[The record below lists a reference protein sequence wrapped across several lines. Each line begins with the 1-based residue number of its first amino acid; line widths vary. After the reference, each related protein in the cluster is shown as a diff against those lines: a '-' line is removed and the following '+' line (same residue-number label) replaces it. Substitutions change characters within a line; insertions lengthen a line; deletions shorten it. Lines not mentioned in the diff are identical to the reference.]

1 MMTTGEFARAA
12 VTLGVAAVGVAFAM
26 LVSFPAPFLTGPA
39 MAVTVAGLA
48 GLKLGLPRQLV
59 TFAMVL
65 IGMNIG
71 AGVTP
76 DIVET
81 AQRWPASF
89 LVLAVSLL
97 AIMAASAF
105 WLRRV
110 HGFDR
115 RTALLSASPGH
126 LSFVLSLSADVDA
139 DIPRVALSQTIR
151 VLALTLIVPVLVTAI
166 GGVVEGGGSSVAA
179 MSLPVIAILLV
190 LSLALGKVFQWMA
203 VPAAMLLGAM
213 AVSTLTHLTAI
224 VEGTMPNWLG
234 MPAFLVMGAMIG
246 SRFSGVTLGMLR
258 QSLAAGM
265 AITVIASG
273 LASLAAVM
281 VWLWLDLPLGQLI
294 VAFMPGGLE
303 AMIALAVLL
312 DADPAFV
319 AGHHVMRLFILS
331 VLVPVMLARV
341 NRRP

>member
-1 MMTTGEFARAA
+1 
-12 VTLGVAAVGVAFAM
+12 LI
-26 LVSFPAPFLTGPA
+26 
-39 MAVTVAGLA
+39 
-48 GLKLGLPRQLV
+48 
-59 TFAMVL
+59 TFAMIL

-81 AQRWPASF
+81 VQRWPASF
-89 LVLAVSLL
+89 LILACSLF

-115 RTALLSASPGH
+115 RTALLSSSPGH
-126 LSFVLSLSADVDA
+126 LTFVLSLSADVDA
-139 DIPRVALSQTIR
+139 DIPRIALAQTIR

-166 GGVVEGGGSSVAA
+166 GGTVEGGTVPAP
-179 MSLPVIAILLV
+179 MSLPVIAILLA
-190 LSLALGKVFQWMA
+190 LSLAVGKVFQWIA
-203 VPAAMLLGAM
+203 IPAAMLLGAM
-213 AVSTLTHLTAI
+213 AVSTLTHITGI
-224 VEGTMPNWLG
+224 VEGGMPNWLG

-258 QSLAAGM
+258 ETLAAGM
-265 AITVIASG
+265 AITIIASG
-273 LASLAAVM
+273 LASLAAVL

-303 AMIALAVLL
+303 AMIALSVLL
-312 DADPAFV
+312 NADPAFV

-331 VLVPVMLARV
+331 VLVPVMLGRAK
-341 NRRP
+341 RRS